1 MKEKLTFLIFASLGA
16 LCLMIDAFYNGYPL
30 VYSDTS
36 TYIASGFE
44 LEIPFDRPI
53 TYGLF
58 LRATSLN
65 GVSLWSVIFSQ
76 AFLLSSLILLVMREF
91 MNRSYYLYAGIISIL
106 FLSLITGVSW
116 TVSQLM
122 PDVFTAIGFLLIIL
136 IMTGK
141 FSRTIIVGLYVL
153 FFITCAMHMSHV
165 LLFTLLVTFI
175 FLFRRFLIS
184 EESYSW
190 SKARLTT
197 LLILSIGS
205 FATMSSAASK
215 SKHMFFMGAMV
226 EHGIAKSYLDEHC
239 AEGKYQLC
247 QYKDSLPQRAYEFV
261 WDEKSP
267 VYKIGG
273 WKETK
278 SEFNEIIGRTL
289 TTPKYIGMHIQASLK
304 ATAEQLSLF
313 SIGDGNGVFLTGTL
327 LHQRVGTYFQHELNG
342 YEHARQNTK
351 TLNLINVLNS
361 VFFGVIIISTIALL
375 LVLAL
380 GKSWSDLRLR
390 LLILVVIAGV
400 VLNAWDCG
408 TFANAIDRLGCKVMW
423 LIPLLTIILGWK
435 WFTQEGKA
443 KAVE

>member
-16 LCLMIDAFYNGYPL
+16 LCFMIDAFYNGYPL

-44 LEIPFDRPI
+44 LETPFDRPI

-65 GVSLWSVIFSQ
+65 GISLWSVLFSQ
-76 AFLLSSLILLVMREF
+76 AFLLSSLILLVMRQF
-91 MNRSYYLYAGIISIL
+91 LNRAHYLYAGIISIL
-106 FLSLITGVSW
+106 FLSLFTGVSW

-141 FSRTIIVGLYVL
+141 FSRTIRVGLYVL

-267 VYKIGG
+267 VYKMGG

-278 SEFNEIIGRTL
+278 TEFNEIIGRTL

-327 LHQRVGTYFQHELNG
+327 LHQRVGKYFPNELNG
-342 YEHARQNTK
+342 YEHTRQNTK
-351 TLNLINVLNS
+351 TLNLITFLNS
-361 VFFGVIIISTIALL
+361 VFFGVMIISTIALL

-380 GKSWSDLRLR
+380 GKGWNDLRLR
-390 LLILVVIAGV
+390 LLILVVIVGV

-435 WFTQEGKA
+435 WFTQKSNA